1 MRILLAED
9 DEFLAAGVS
18 MALKDSGYFVD
29 HVRSGSEADIA
40 AGITAYDVI
49 ILDLGLPKMDGL
61 DVLQRLRSR
70 GNTSPVLIVTARD
83 GFEDRVRG
91 LDLGANDYLVKPF
104 YLPELEARI
113 RALLRNEKWS
123 NRTSILCGQLTFD
136 TVDRAAHV
144 GGTPLNLSARELAV
158 LEILL
163 QRKGRLVSKGQISE
177 HLSDWDADITY
188 NAIDIIIHR
197 LRKKIENSD
206 VVIETHRGLGYTL
219 KADA

>member
-9 DEFLAAGVS
+9 DEFLADGVT

-29 HVRSGSEADIA
+29 RVRTGAEADVA
-40 AGITAYDVI
+40 AGITSYDVI
-49 ILDLGLPKMDGL
+49 ILDLGLPTMDGL
-61 DVLQRLRSR
+61 DVLQRLRAR

-83 GFEDRVRG
+83 GFDDRVRG

-123 NRTSILCGQLTFD
+123 NRKQITCGQLCFD
-136 TVDRAAHV
+136 TSERSATAS
-144 GGTPLNLSARELAV
+144 GEPLNLSARELAV
-158 LEILL
+158 LELLL
-163 QRKGRLVSKGQISE
+163 QRNGRVVSKGQIAE
-177 HLSDWDADITY
+177 HLSDWEADISY

-197 LRKKIENSD
+197 LRKKIESCG
-206 VVIETHRGLGYTL
+206 VAIETHRGLGYTL
-219 KADA
+219 KADG

>member
-29 HVRSGSEADIA
+29 HVRTGPEADVA

-83 GFEDRVRG
+83 GLEDRVKG

-113 RALLRNEKWS
+113 RALLRNERWS
-123 NRTSILCGQLTFD
+123 NRTKIACGQLSFD
-136 TVDRAAHV
+136 TVDRNATIGDAA
-144 GGTPLNLSARELAV
+144 LNLSARELAV

-163 QRKGRLVSKGQISE
+163 QRKGRLVSKGQICE
-177 HLSDWDADITY
+177 HLSDWEGDLSY

-197 LRKKIENSD
+197 LRKKIENAE
-206 VVIETHRGLGYTL
+206 VIIETHRGMGYTL
-219 KADA
+219 KAHG

>member
-29 HVRSGSEADIA
+29 HVRTGPEADMA
-40 AGITAYDVI
+40 AGITSYDVI
-49 ILDLGLPKMDGL
+49 ILDLGLPKMDGM

-83 GFEDRVRG
+83 GLDERVRG

-113 RALLRNEKWS
+113 RALLRNERWS
-123 NRTSILCGQLTFD
+123 NRTKITCGQLSFD
-136 TVDRAAHV
+136 TVDRNATIDDA
-144 GGTPLNLSARELAV
+144 PLNLSARELSV

-163 QRKGRLVSKGQISE
+163 QRKGRLVSKGQICE
-177 HLSDWDADITY
+177 HISDWEGDLSY

-197 LRKKIENSD
+197 LRKKLENAGLL
-206 VVIETHRGLGYTL
+206 IETHRGMGYTL
-219 KADA
+219 KANG